1 MKNGKH
7 LTRILLL
14 CIALLGFTAVCLA
27 ESPVTFSAENVSVNY
42 ALYADRNSEPIE
54 TTNADL
60 IVENDPETVRM
71 DVTADLAGGISVT
84 LHYYLSVQE

>member
-1 MKNGKH
+1 MAAFGH
-7 LTRILLL
+7 SDTGILY
-14 CIALLGFTAVCLA
+14 FF
-27 ESPVTFSAENVSVNY
+27 PVS
-42 ALYADRNSEPIE
+42 L
-54 TTNADL
+54 DL